1 MEEQVTYQII
11 YPFIT
16 QGGTNWTYENANQ
29 AFSLLAQRIAAY
41 GEMPGNNTIR
51 LQNMGFYIA
60 NPEQNQ
66 ITEEWR
72 KWNPK
77 YAEREWNWY
86 LSHSRDVS
94 ELQKHAPIWK
104 RMHGGDCQV
113 NSNYGWLWN
122 RNKQLQ
128 KVIERLEG
136 NPDTRRAWL
145 TLYDGKEI
153 DDYEYD
159 TPCTLNIGFKL
170 DICPGGG
177 KLLNMT
183 VMMRSNDLIFG
194 FCNDQYCF
202 SQLQKYVASKINAV
216 VGTYYHFAQD
226 LHIYLPSTNVY
237 PKHINEYLAHIG
249 L

>member
-1 MEEQVTYQII
+1 MEVNLEIS
-11 YPFIT
+11 YPHIT
-16 QGGTNWTYENANQ
+16 HSNNNWAYENANQ
-29 AFSLLAQRIAAY
+29 AFSILANRIAGY

-51 LQNMGFYIA
+51 LQNVGFYMA
-60 NPEQNQ
+60 YPEQNH

-72 KWNPK
+72 HWNAK

-94 ELQKHAPIWK
+94 ELQKHAPVWK

-128 KVIERLEG
+128 KVIEKLEN
-136 NPDTRRAWL
+136 NPDTRQAWL

-153 DDYEYD
+153 DDYDYD
-159 TPCTLNIGFKL
+159 TPCTLNIGFKV
-170 DICPGGG
+170 DIYDNYR
-177 KLLNMT
+177 KVLNMT
-183 VMMRSNDLIFG
+183 VLMRSNDLIFG

-202 SQLQKYVASKINAV
+202 SQLQKYVASRIGAT
-216 VGTYYHFAQD
+216 VGEYYHFAQD

-237 PKHINEYLAHIG
+237 PKHINVYLKNI
-249 L
+249 LKI

>member
-1 MEEQVTYQII
+1 MEVNFEIS
-11 YPFIT
+11 YPYIT
-16 QGGTNWTYENANQ
+16 QSDNNWVYENANQ
-29 AFSLLAQRIAAY
+29 AFSILANRIAGC
-41 GEMPGNNTIR
+41 GEMSGNNTIR
-51 LQNMGFYIA
+51 LQNVGFYMA
-60 NPEQNQ
+60 YPEQNH

-72 KWNPK
+72 KWNSK

-94 ELQKHAPIWK
+94 ELQKHAPVWK

-128 KVIERLEG
+128 KVIEKLEN
-136 NPDTRRAWL
+136 NPDTRQAWL
-145 TLYDGKEI
+145 TLYDGKEM

-159 TPCTLNIGFKL
+159 TPCTLNIGFKIFSCGSFRKVL
-170 DICPGGG
+170 D
-177 KLLNMT
+177 MT
-183 VMMRSNDLIFG
+183 VLMRSNDLIFG

-202 SQLQKYVASKINAV
+202 SQLQKYVASRIGAT
-216 VGTYYHFAQD
+216 VGDYYHFAQD

-237 PKHINEYLAHIG
+237 PKHINDYLKNT
-249 L
+249 LKL

>member
-1 MEEQVTYQII
+1 MEVNFEIS
-11 YPFIT
+11 YPYIT
-16 QGGTNWTYENANQ
+16 QSDNNWVYENANQ
-29 AFSLLAQRIAAY
+29 AFNILANRIFKL
-41 GEMPGNNTIR
+41 GEMPDNNTVR
-51 LQNMGFYIA
+51 LENVGFYMA
-60 NPEQNQ
+60 YPEQNH

-72 KWNPK
+72 QWNAK

-128 KVIERLEG
+128 KVIEKLED
-136 NPDTRRAWL
+136 NPDTRQAWL
-145 TLYDGKEI
+145 TLYDGKEM
-153 DDYEYD
+153 DDYDYD

-170 DICPGGG
+170 EYLSQ
-177 KLLNMT
+177 KTLNMT

-202 SQLQKYVASKINAV
+202 SQLQKYVASRIGAT

-226 LHIYLPSTNVY
+226 LHIYLPSTKVY
-237 PKHINEYLAHIG
+237 PKHINDYLVDNFVDI
-249 L
+249 